1 MTWSPPTSVAASL
14 TGPAQITVTWTNP
27 GGTDWNDVWRARKGE
42 SGRGI
47 CIGSTIAAVT
57 SFVDT
62 AAPLGQ
68 EVRYL
73 VFAGDGPRSSI
84 DWSTTE
90 AWSGYVVSTLALP
103 SGLTAKRVGPDV
115 VLTWANP
122 SGTST
127 GAVIQSSTNGGTTWS
142 TLASPTGTAMTTW
155 THASASQASTWT
167 YRVALTVGA
176 QTSAYSAAS
185 NTVAIPAAPAAPS
198 NLASP
203 PVFDPAAAVV
213 FSWQPAPVDTTDQS
227 AYELQ
232 HRDQAVGGA
241 FTSTGKVTSATSARS
256 FAAGTFTVGKKYEWQ
271 VRTYGLHASASPWS
285 ALAVS
290 ATSTTPVVSLAV
302 ADPYGSSTLTATA
315 GYYQA
320 ESSPVATVSWT
331 LQRGATLLEQA
342 TDTSGSLAHA
352 FASPLS
358 SGSTYT
364 LTATVQSVA
373 GLQSVPFS
381 QTFVVTFAPPPVPV
395 TSSNFSPATGS
406 VLVSWSVPAGS
417 PAAVSVEVWRGTLRL
432 ASGLPLS
439 GSILDRIPPLGTGLL
454 YRVIATS
461 ALPSTSEADEVV
473 DTTIVEPGYSRILL
487 NGGTGWTKLV
497 GLSLDPAV
505 ALSGSLDRVMKQ
517 YAGRPDQVVYSGEA
531 RAKGLSISGLLD
543 PAAVIGAADAL
554 EDLVMTPGVACY
566 RDPDGRRIFVALLDY
581 AYAAGVNARPLI
593 PVRISAQRVDY
604 VE

>member
-1 MTWSPPTSVAASL
+1 MTWSPPTGVAASL
-14 TGPAQITVTWTNP
+14 TGAAQITVTWTNP
-27 GGTDWNDVWRARKGE
+27 AGTDWNDVWRARKGE

-47 CIGSTIAAVT
+47 CVGSVIAAVT

-73 VFAGDGPRSSI
+73 VYAGDGPRSNI
-84 DWSTTE
+84 DWSTE

-115 VLTWANP
+115 VLTWTNQ

-127 GAVIQSSTNGGTTWS
+127 GAVIQSSTNGGSTWS
-142 TLASPTGTAMTTW
+142 ALASPTGTALTTW

-167 YRVALTVGA
+167 YRVALTAGA
-176 QTSAYSAAS
+176 QTSAYSTAS

-213 FSWQPAPVDTTDQS
+213 FSWQHVPVDTTDQS

-232 HRDQAVGGA
+232 YRDQAVGGA
-241 FTSTGKVTSATSARS
+241 FTSTGKITSGTQSRS
-256 FAAGTFTVGKKYEWQ
+256 FAAGTFLVGKRYEWQ
-271 VRTYGLHASASPWS
+271 VRTYGLHASPSPWS

-290 ATSTTPVVSLAV
+290 ATSTTPVASLAV

-342 TDTSGSLAHA
+342 TDTSGSLTHA

-373 GLQSVPFS
+373 GLQSVPSS
-381 QTFVVTFAPPPVPV
+381 QTFTVTFAPPPAPV
-395 TSSNFSPATGS
+395 TSANFSPVTGS

-454 YRVIATS
+454 YRVLAFS
-461 ALPSTSEADEVV
+461 ALPSTSETDEVV
-473 DTTIVEPGYSRILL
+473 DTHIAESEYNRILL
-487 NGGTGWTKLV
+487 NGGPGWTKLV
-497 GLSLDPAV
+497 GLSLNPRV
-505 ALSGSLDRVMKQ
+505 GLSASLDRVAKQ
-517 YAGRPDQVVYSGEA
+517 YAGRPDPVMYSGEA
-531 RAKGLSISGLLD
+531 RSKTLAISGMLD
-543 PAAVIGAADAL
+543 PAAGAADAL

-581 AYAAGVNARPLI
+581 DYAAGVDARPLI
-593 PVRISAQRVDY
+593 PVRVSAQRVDY
-604 VE
+604 AE